1 MHAPSIW
8 HGLAGPITNYKGDKL
23 MDKIWLKSY
32 PPGVPAEINAGEF
45 ASLADLF
52 EKSVA
57 KFAARTAYVNMGK
70 SISYQELDE
79 LSRQFAGYLQGEL
92 GLAPGARV
100 ALMMPN
106 CLQYPI
112 AMFAI
117 LRAGYVVVNV
127 NPLYTARELAHQ
139 LGDAGCEAIVIMEN
153 FAHTLQE
160 VLSHTK
166 IRHVVVTG
174 LGDLL
179 GFPKSLIVN
188 LVVRHV
194 KKMVPAWD
202 LPGHVGF
209 REALSKGRGHALKPV
224 RLTHDD
230 LAYLQ
235 YTGGTTGVAKGA
247 MLTHGNIVSNL
258 QQAHAWIGP
267 YVKEGEEVIVTALP
281 LYHIFSLTANCLT
294 FLKIGAVNVLITN
307 PRDIPAFVAEMARQ
321 PFTIIT
327 GVNTLFNALLNN
339 AEFAKLDFSR
349 LKVAL
354 GGGMAVQQAVAD
366 RWKALTGKPL
376 AEAYGLTETSPAV
389 CINPLNLPEF
399 NHSIGLPISSTDI
412 SLRDDDGYEVALGL
426 PGELC
431 VKGPQVMK
439 GYYNRP
445 EDTARAFTHDGYL
458 RTGDV
463 ATIDAD
469 GFVRIVDR
477 KKDMILVSGFN
488 VYPNEVEDVVA
499 GHPGVM
505 EVAALGVPDE
515 HSGEAVKIFVV
526 RKDPS
531 LTAEALIAHCREG
544 LTGYKVPRF
553 VEFRD
558 ELPKS
563 NVGKILRRVLR
574 DA

>member
-1 MHAPSIW
+1 
-8 HGLAGPITNYKGDKL
+8 

-209 REALSKGRGHALKPV
+209 REALSKGRGHALRPV